1 MGTVFYKMDGYSEF
15 SGMDDLPER
24 PRQVL
29 HLAEKSLKSLIDSG
43 LPGNLSHLVVAT
55 TCPDSLAPSLGQT
68 IIEKF
73 SDSFSSCH
81 AIDIV
86 QGCAGGVASL
96 ILGSQLAE
104 LNKSSVMVVCADAA
118 RKSTSRTS
126 PINRIFGN
134 GSFACLI
141 SYRDS
146 EKGLALSKSHQYKG
160 LSEVVSI
167 NLGHDAD
174 HVIKKES
181 KTVITDPRKHLGLSM
196 NNYLAVK
203 LLAKAEQFYLDFIKR
218 SGKPDIMILHQV
230 NPLILKHLSGVFK
243 KHQVEFINIVEK
255 TGNCGVASVGVALN
269 SIKDTIKD
277 KKVLLC
283 SFGTGGVITAGLWN
297 F

>member
-1 MGTVFYKMDGYSEF
+1 MGTVFCKMEGYSEF
-15 SGMDDLPER
+15 SGKQELPEM

-29 HLAEKSLKSLIDSG
+29 HLAEKALKSLIDTG
-43 LPGNLSHLVVAT
+43 LPDNLSHLVVAT

-73 SDSFSSCH
+73 SDNLSSCH

-86 QGCAGGVASL
+86 QGCAGGVTSL

-104 LNKSSVMVVCADAA
+104 LNKSSVIVVCADAA

-126 PINRIFGN
+126 PLNRIFGN

-146 EKGLALSKSHQYKG
+146 DKGLSMSGSHQYKG
-160 LSEVVSI
+160 LSEVVNI
-167 NLGHDAD
+167 RLGHDAD
-174 HVIKKES
+174 QVISRES
-181 KTVITDPRKHLGLSM
+181 KTVITDPRKHLGLNM
-196 NNYLAVK
+196 NN
-203 LLAKAEQFYLDFIKR
+203 LLAIKLMKKAEQFYIDFVKR

-230 NPLILKHLSGVFK
+230 NPLILKHLSAVFK
-243 KHQVEFINIVEK
+243 KHQVEFINIVEE
-255 TGNCGVASVGVALN
+255 TGNIGVASVGVALN
-269 SIKDTIKD
+269 SIKDTIND